1 MEQRDKILEEYYAQM
16 GIAKPV
22 YDFCMKVEEELKD
35 RFLSIDKTAE
45 CNQMKVLRAMQKNH
59 LSEACFAPTTG
70 YGYNDIGRETLE
82 KIYADVFGTED
93 ALVRPQITCGTHA
106 LALALMSQLR
116 PGDELLSPVGKPY
129 DTLEEVIGIRPS
141 NGSLAEYLKRNGAVR
156 ESEALHYIYQLADA
170 LKFIH
175 QHQMNH
181 LDIKPGNVLLDNNNN
196 ATLIDFGLSKRY
208 DGEGHQTST
217 TPIGISAGYAPM
229 EQYKQGGVST
239 FSPATDIYSLGA
251 TLYKLL
257 TNETPPDASDVN
269 DDGLPPLPPSIS
281 QSTADTIEKAMQPRR
296 RDRPQSIDEFLSLLT
311 NNNKPSM
318 QYNEEESETTII
330 PSISPKAEEEPGSPN
345 IPPKRAN
352 HLSNREI
359 WFIAILILL
368 VTSIFVINKTSYN
381 VPAQDSDTAVAIENP
396 IPNLPAQP
404 IDLGLSVKW
413 ASWNVG
419 ASSPEDYG
427 GLYGWA
433 DPTGNNTSTN
443 NTDYP
448 NNNPPSNI
456 CGTNYDI
463 AHIKW
468 GENWRL
474 PTKNEVLEL
483 CEKCSWKWTSYKGS
497 NGYMIT
503 GPSGNYI
510 FLPAVGQRYGTNIGS
525 QKNFGYYWS
534 GTLYST
540 GYSNYLSFSNTQYQ
554 LSFTLRYLGCS
565 VRPVSK

>member
-1 MEQRDKILEEYYAQM
+1 MQLQSGTLLQGGKYKIETVLGQGGFGITYLATQVALERKVAIKEFFMKEHCNRDVATSHVSVGSQGSQELVARFRQKFVKEARM
-16 GIAKPV
+16 IAG
-22 YDFCMKVEEELKD
+22 L
-35 RFLSIDKTAE
+35 
-45 CNQMKVLRAMQKNH
+45 NH
-59 LSEACFAPTTG
+59 PH
-70 YGYNDIGRETLE
+70 IIR
-82 KIYADVFGTED
+82 IIDVFEENGTAYYVMEYM
-93 ALVRPQITCGTHA
+93 G
-106 LALALMSQLR
+106 
-116 PGDELLSPVGKPY
+116 
-129 DTLEEVIGIRPS
+129 

-381 VPAQDSDTAVAIENP
+381 VPAQNSDTAVAIENP

-448 NNNPPSNI
+448 NNIPPSYL
-456 CGTNYDI
+456 CVTNYDI

>member
-1 MEQRDKILEEYYAQM
+1 
-16 GIAKPV
+16 
-22 YDFCMKVEEELKD
+22 
-35 RFLSIDKTAE
+35 
-45 CNQMKVLRAMQKNH
+45 
-59 LSEACFAPTTG
+59 
-70 YGYNDIGRETLE
+70 
-82 KIYADVFGTED
+82 
-93 ALVRPQITCGTHA
+93 
-106 LALALMSQLR
+106 
-116 PGDELLSPVGKPY
+116 
-129 DTLEEVIGIRPS
+129 
-141 NGSLAEYLKRNGAVR
+141 
-156 ESEALHYIYQLADA
+156 
-170 LKFIH
+170 
-175 QHQMNH
+175 MNH

-381 VPAQDSDTAVAIENP
+381 VPAQNSDTAVAIENP

-448 NNNPPSNI
+448 NNNHPPI
-456 CGTNYDI
+456 YAAPI
-463 AHIKW
+463 
-468 GENWRL
+468 
-474 PTKNEVLEL
+474 
-483 CEKCSWKWTSYKGS
+483 
-497 NGYMIT
+497 MI
-503 GPSGNYI
+503 
-510 FLPAVGQRYGTNIGS
+510 
-525 QKNFGYYWS
+525 
-534 GTLYST
+534 
-540 GYSNYLSFSNTQYQ
+540 
-554 LSFTLRYLGCS
+554 
-565 VRPVSK
+565 

>member
-1 MEQRDKILEEYYAQM
+1 M
-16 GIAKPV
+16 
-22 YDFCMKVEEELKD
+22 
-35 RFLSIDKTAE
+35 
-45 CNQMKVLRAMQKNH
+45 
-59 LSEACFAPTTG
+59 
-70 YGYNDIGRETLE
+70 
-82 KIYADVFGTED
+82 
-93 ALVRPQITCGTHA
+93 
-106 LALALMSQLR
+106 
-116 PGDELLSPVGKPY
+116 
-129 DTLEEVIGIRPS
+129 
-141 NGSLAEYLKRNGAVR
+141 
-156 ESEALHYIYQLADA
+156 
-170 LKFIH
+170 
-175 QHQMNH
+175 
-181 LDIKPGNVLLDNNNN
+181 
-196 ATLIDFGLSKRY
+196 
-208 DGEGHQTST
+208 
-217 TPIGISAGYAPM
+217 
-229 EQYKQGGVST
+229 
-239 FSPATDIYSLGA
+239 
-251 TLYKLL
+251 
-257 TNETPPDASDVN
+257 
-269 DDGLPPLPPSIS
+269 
-281 QSTADTIEKAMQPRR
+281 
-296 RDRPQSIDEFLSLLT
+296 
-311 NNNKPSM
+311 
-318 QYNEEESETTII
+318 
-330 PSISPKAEEEPGSPN
+330 
-345 IPPKRAN
+345 
-352 HLSNREI
+352 
-359 WFIAILILL
+359 
-368 VTSIFVINKTSYN
+368 
-381 VPAQDSDTAVAIENP
+381 PAQNSDTAVAIENP

-510 FLPAVGQRYGTNIGS
+510 FLPSVGQRYGTNIGS
-525 QKNFGYYWS
+525 QKNFGYYLS

>member
-1 MEQRDKILEEYYAQM
+1 
-16 GIAKPV
+16 
-22 YDFCMKVEEELKD
+22 
-35 RFLSIDKTAE
+35 
-45 CNQMKVLRAMQKNH
+45 
-59 LSEACFAPTTG
+59 
-70 YGYNDIGRETLE
+70 
-82 KIYADVFGTED
+82 
-93 ALVRPQITCGTHA
+93 
-106 LALALMSQLR
+106 
-116 PGDELLSPVGKPY
+116 
-129 DTLEEVIGIRPS
+129 
-141 NGSLAEYLKRNGAVR
+141 
-156 ESEALHYIYQLADA
+156 
-170 LKFIH
+170 
-175 QHQMNH
+175 MNH

-281 QSTADTIEKAMQPRR
+281 QSTAYTIEKAMQPRR

-359 WFIAILILL
+359 WLIAILILL

-381 VPAQDSDTAVAIENP
+381 VPAQNSDTAVAIENP

-448 NNNPPSNI
+448 NNNPPSNR

>member
-1 MEQRDKILEEYYAQM
+1 MQLQSGTLLQGGKYKIETVLGQGGFGITYLATQVALERKVAIKEFFMKEHCNRDVATSHVSVGSQGSQELVARFRQKFVKEARM
-16 GIAKPV
+16 IAG
-22 YDFCMKVEEELKD
+22 L
-35 RFLSIDKTAE
+35 
-45 CNQMKVLRAMQKNH
+45 NH
-59 LSEACFAPTTG
+59 PH
-70 YGYNDIGRETLE
+70 IIR
-82 KIYADVFGTED
+82 IIDVFEENGTAYYVMEYM
-93 ALVRPQITCGTHA
+93 G
-106 LALALMSQLR
+106 
-116 PGDELLSPVGKPY
+116 
-129 DTLEEVIGIRPS
+129 

-381 VPAQDSDTAVAIENP
+381 VPAQNSDTAVAIENP

-433 DPTGNNTSTN
+433 DPTGNN
-443 NTDYP
+443 
-448 NNNPPSNI
+448 I
-456 CGTNYDI
+456 
-463 AHIKW
+463 
-468 GENWRL
+468 
-474 PTKNEVLEL
+474 
-483 CEKCSWKWTSYKGS
+483 
-497 NGYMIT
+497 
-503 GPSGNYI
+503 
-510 FLPAVGQRYGTNIGS
+510 
-525 QKNFGYYWS
+525 
-534 GTLYST
+534 
-540 GYSNYLSFSNTQYQ
+540 
-554 LSFTLRYLGCS
+554 
-565 VRPVSK
+565 

>member
-1 MEQRDKILEEYYAQM
+1 MQLQSGTLLQGGKYKIETVLGQGGFGITYLATQVALERKVAIKEFFMKEHCNRDVATSHVSVGSQGSQELVARFRQKFVKEARM
-16 GIAKPV
+16 IAG
-22 YDFCMKVEEELKD
+22 L
-35 RFLSIDKTAE
+35 
-45 CNQMKVLRAMQKNH
+45 NH
-59 LSEACFAPTTG
+59 PH
-70 YGYNDIGRETLE
+70 IIR
-82 KIYADVFGTED
+82 IIDVFEENGTAYYVMEYM
-93 ALVRPQITCGTHA
+93 G
-106 LALALMSQLR
+106 
-116 PGDELLSPVGKPY
+116 
-129 DTLEEVIGIRPS
+129 

-368 VTSIFVINKTSYN
+368 VTSIFVINLIS
-381 VPAQDSDTAVAIENP
+381 A
-396 IPNLPAQP
+396 
-404 IDLGLSVKW
+404 
-413 ASWNVG
+413 
-419 ASSPEDYG
+419 
-427 GLYGWA
+427 
-433 DPTGNNTSTN
+433 
-443 NTDYP
+443 
-448 NNNPPSNI
+448 
-456 CGTNYDI
+456 
-463 AHIKW
+463 
-468 GENWRL
+468 
-474 PTKNEVLEL
+474 
-483 CEKCSWKWTSYKGS
+483 
-497 NGYMIT
+497 
-503 GPSGNYI
+503 
-510 FLPAVGQRYGTNIGS
+510 
-525 QKNFGYYWS
+525 
-534 GTLYST
+534 TL
-540 GYSNYLSFSNTQYQ
+540 
-554 LSFTLRYLGCS
+554 
-565 VRPVSK
+565 

>member
-1 MEQRDKILEEYYAQM
+1 MQLQSGTLLQGGKYKIETVLGQGGFGITYLATQVALERKVAIKEFFMKEHCNRDVATSHVSVGSQGSQELVARFRQKFVKEARM
-16 GIAKPV
+16 IAG
-22 YDFCMKVEEELKD
+22 L
-35 RFLSIDKTAE
+35 
-45 CNQMKVLRAMQKNH
+45 NH
-59 LSEACFAPTTG
+59 PH
-70 YGYNDIGRETLE
+70 IIR
-82 KIYADVFGTED
+82 IIDVFEENGTAYYVMEYM
-93 ALVRPQITCGTHA
+93 G
-106 LALALMSQLR
+106 
-116 PGDELLSPVGKPY
+116 
-129 DTLEEVIGIRPS
+129 

-196 ATLIDFGLSKRY
+196 ATLRDFGLSKRY

-381 VPAQDSDTAVAIENP
+381 VPAQNSDTAVAIENP